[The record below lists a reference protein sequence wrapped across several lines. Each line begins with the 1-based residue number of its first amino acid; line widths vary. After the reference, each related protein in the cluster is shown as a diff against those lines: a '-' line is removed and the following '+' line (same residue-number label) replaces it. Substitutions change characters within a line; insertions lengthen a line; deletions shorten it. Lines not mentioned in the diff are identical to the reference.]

1 MSPMGPEFGG
11 HIFSIIGVLVW
22 GVCMLVAAVI
32 ALAVVVLLVRFLWFG
47 TKAAK
52 LYIAAHD
59 HVPAAVSDDGP
70 TTTDAAAAKP
80 RKPKQ

>member
-1 MSPMGPEFGG
+1 MNPMGPEFGG

-22 GVCMLVAAVI
+22 GVCLLVAAVI

-52 LYIAAHD
+52 LYIASHEP
-59 HVPAAVSDDGP
+59 VSAAPSDELP
-70 TTTDAAAAKP
+70 TIPDATAAKP
-80 RKPKQ
+80 RKPKN